1 MNERD
6 NSGTMADAPAPEG
19 TPPPSTQAESP
30 ASAPAA
36 PTPPP
41 APASAAD
48 EVAKLQQKLAD
59 REKELIERLARLQ
72 ADFDNFRR
80 RAREEAATASA
91 RGKLDLVKTLIP
103 VLDNLDRALA
113 HHQDEGLK
121 LLQRQLQSTLADAGL
136 SILAPEGEAF
146 DAKVHEAIA
155 QEAREGVKSG
165 TVLTVVE
172 KGYALDGK
180 LVRPARVIVAS

>member
-19 TPPPSTQAESP
+19 TPPTQAEPP

-36 PTPPP
+36 PAPPP
-41 APASAAD
+41 AAPAVAD
-48 EVAKLQQKLAD
+48 EVAKLQQKLAE

-80 RAREEAATASA
+80 RAREEAAQASA
-91 RGKLDLVKTLIP
+91 RGKLDLVKMLIP

-146 DAKVHEAIA
+146 DAKAHEAIA

-165 TVLTVVE
+165 TVLSVVE
-172 KGYALDGK
+172 KGYALDGR
-180 LVRPARVIVAS
+180 LVRPARVIVAT